1 MEYDDSGRLVSKRPC
16 GGGGGGG
23 GFPGAS
29 ALETERSIVEHVLQ
43 GIGEKGNGGGYATY
57 AWRACTREGDS
68 NAHTRMCAT
77 GTCVPVNCFIE
88 LHRNYP

>member
-43 GIGEKGNGGGYATY
+43 VIGEKGNGGGVRHIRLARVHERGRLERTH
-57 AWRACTREGDS
+57 
-68 NAHTRMCAT
+68 AHVCNWDL
-77 GTCVPVNCFIE
+77 CPSE
-88 LHRNYP
+88 LFH